1 MPTAYRRGA
10 KPFLFAYGLFYSVF
24 EDTKEGQGGAMG
36 ATKGG
41 AGAIR
46 GAMWRNGGA
55 LRPVGLLRCYS
66 HGKKAKNPEGRRQ
79 IDPPPLEKKVVSGY
93 GLSSPNRYIAQ
104 TLRVSDK
111 FSIFTLKYFVY
122 CFKTKRL

>member
-1 MPTAYRRGA
+1 M
-10 KPFLFAYGLFYSVF
+10 
-24 EDTKEGQGGAMG
+24 
-36 ATKGG
+36 
-41 AGAIR
+41 
-46 GAMWRNGGA
+46 GGA
-55 LRPVGLLRCYS
+55 LRPVGLLCGYS

-79 IDPPPLEKKVVSGY
+79 IDPPPLEKKVVSGH

-104 TLRVSDK
+104 TLRVSDN

>member
-1 MPTAYRRGA
+1 
-10 KPFLFAYGLFYSVF
+10 
-24 EDTKEGQGGAMG
+24 MG
-36 ATKGG
+36 ATGVG
-41 AGAIR
+41 
-46 GAMWRNGGA
+46 
-55 LRPVGLLRCYS
+55 LRPEGVLWCYS

-79 IDPPPLEKKVVSGY
+79 NVPPPLEKKVVSGH

-104 TLRVSDK
+104 TLRVSNK

>member
-1 MPTAYRRGA
+1 M
-10 KPFLFAYGLFYSVF
+10 
-24 EDTKEGQGGAMG
+24 
-36 ATKGG
+36 
-41 AGAIR
+41 
-46 GAMWRNGGA
+46 GGA
-55 LRPVGLLRCYS
+55 LRPVGLLCGYS

-79 IDPPPLEKKVVSGY
+79 IDPPPLEKKVVSGH